1 MDDILSKEVGF
12 CAIQVERQGNDNWE
26 RVKRC
31 ITCQLL
37 ISDYYPLTCTPFIRV
52 QVGIAD
58 YLLKS
63 IIELPPRYT
72 EEPRKFALRHGNFS
86 ISFADDLHIA
96 APFIITALFALMEFY
111 FYLWFVLCIHAVS
124 SMLLF
129 LPVLAI
135 AIAPM
140 VIASVSIVSFS
151 LFFS

>member
-1 MDDILSKEVGF
+1 MGLH
-12 CAIQVERQGNDNWE
+12 
-26 RVKRC
+26 
-31 ITCQLL
+31 T
-37 ISDYYPLTCTPFIRV
+37 FIG
-52 QVGIAD
+52 Q
-58 YLLKS
+58 Y
-63 IIELPPRYT
+63 
-72 EEPRKFALRHGNFS
+72 LRHGNFS
-86 ISFADDLHIA
+86 IFFANDLHIT

-135 AIAPM
+135 AIATM